1 MNFCCHEDVNLTQFL
16 INHFKLQQRINIGY
30 ILAGSVSVV
39 IVILAAVA
47 FSSISNDYRSYVS
60 SSQKFHIDLLLTGQ
74 IIDIHR
80 QAMIYT
86 YQGHASAADQ
96 VMTGY
101 ENLLKQL
108 DADLQVNPPKIQA
121 LLDTIRPHL
130 KNYYAVF
137 LQVKKQRDT
146 QQYLI
151 RNDFHHHASTI
162 ETLIRNLTIQFG
174 QSSDVHWQFESI
186 LNRLLSAERNLYR
199 YLDILD
205 SSYVIAAKEQL
216 NEAIAI
222 LENIGQ
228 QNHVQQNL
236 IKEAIDGLERY
247 RKSFNEVVQ
256 RTRGYLYL
264 INVVMAA
271 EAYEI
276 LYQSKKLSTFVAE
289 EMTAREQAISA
300 HVKEILWMLMVCC
313 TALLVIMT
321 LITDSIRRS
330 IALPIVRLAH
340 TFRALTEGSSQASI
354 PDYPVNDEIGQLMH
368 AATSFRK
375 KNMETECL
383 LQESMRLTHAL
394 ESSHK
399 TLEHTNEELE
409 QVIHTVSHDLKS
421 PLVTSM
427 GFVSIM
433 RKLADQGQYEQAV
446 SRLDKITLSIARM
459 EQLISDLLDFSRVGR
474 IDLDYKRID
483 MNALLYQFAQ
493 THEENL
499 NRIGFTLRIHPNL
512 PVIHGNESRI
522 LQLFEN
528 ILTNAV
534 KYALNEEQGAW
545 LEIGAITHY
554 DHFLIFC
561 RDNGPGIEPA
571 FQQKIFGLFY
581 RLDNHAEGS
590 GIGLAIVKK
599 VMKIHGGDIWVES
612 EPGQGA
618 CFWLRFP
625 RPKTAEV
632 S

>member
-1 MNFCCHEDVNLTQFL
+1 MTKFL
-16 INHFKLQQRINIGY
+16 IDHFKLQQRINIGY
-30 ILAGSVSVV
+30 ILAGAVSVV
-39 IVILAAVA
+39 IVILAAIA
-47 FSSISNDYRSYVS
+47 FSSISNDYRNYVS

-74 IIDIHR
+74 ITDIHR

-86 YQGHASAADQ
+86 YQGHPSAADQ

-101 ENLLKQL
+101 EKLLKQL
-108 DADLQVNPPKIQA
+108 DADMRANPPRIQVF
-121 LLDTIRPHL
+121 LDTVRPHL
-130 KNYYAVF
+130 NKYYAVF

-146 QQYLI
+146 QQHLI
-151 RNDFHHHASTI
+151 RNDFRNHASAV
-162 ETLIRNLTIQFG
+162 EALIHNLTIQLSH
-174 QSSDVHWQFESI
+174 SSDAHWQLESI

-205 SSYVIAAKEQL
+205 SSYVTAAKKQID
-216 NEAIAI
+216 EAMVV
-222 LENIGQ
+222 LESIGL
-228 QNHVQQNL
+228 HDRAQQNL
-236 IKEAIDGLERY
+236 INQIADGLERY
-247 RKSFNEVVQ
+247 RQSFNEVVQ
-256 RTRGYLYL
+256 NTRGYLYL

-276 LYQSKKLSTFVAE
+276 LYQSKQLSTLIAE
-289 EMTAREQAISA
+289 EMTNKEQAISA
-300 HVKEILWMLMVCC
+300 HVQEILWMLMLCC
-313 TALLVIMT
+313 GVLLTVMI
-321 LITDSIRRS
+321 LITNSIRLS
-330 IALPIVRLAH
+330 IASPIVRLAN
-340 TFRALTEGSSQASI
+340 TFRALAEGSNQARV
-354 PDYPVNDEIGQLMH
+354 PEYPMNDEIGQLIH
-368 AATSFRK
+368 AATRFRD
-375 KNMETECL
+375 KNVETECL
-383 LQESMRLTHAL
+383 LQESMRLTRAL

-399 TLEHTNEELE
+399 TLEYTNEELE

-446 SRLDKITLSIARM
+446 SKLDRVSLSIARM
-459 EQLISDLLDFSRVGR
+459 EELISDLLDFSRVGR
-474 IDLDYKRID
+474 LDLDHTLID
-483 MNALLYQFAQ
+483 INVLLSRFFQ

-499 NRIGFTLRIHPNL
+499 NRIGFTLRVHPNL
-512 PVIHGNESRI
+512 PVIQGNESRI

-528 ILTNAV
+528 ILTNAI
-534 KYALNEEQGAW
+534 KYATNEVQGSR
-545 LEIGAITHY
+545 LEIGAIAHF

-581 RLDNHAEGS
+581 RLSNHTEGS

-612 EPGQGA
+612 ELGKGA

-625 RPKTAEV
+625 RPKTSEV
-632 S
+632 N

>member
-1 MNFCCHEDVNLTQFL
+1 MTQFL

-30 ILAGSVSVV
+30 ILAGSVSVI
-39 IVILAAVA
+39 IVILAALA
-47 FSSISNDYRSYVS
+47 FSSISNDYRSYIS

-74 IIDIHR
+74 ITDIHR

-86 YQGHASAADQ
+86 YQGHPSAADQ

-108 DADLQVNPPKIQA
+108 DTDLQANPPKIQA
-121 LLDTIRPHL
+121 FLDTIRPHL

-151 RNDFHHHASTI
+151 RNDFRNHVSTI
-162 ETLIRNLTIQFG
+162 ETLIRDLTIQFSH
-174 QSSDVHWQFESI
+174 SSDVNWQLESI
-186 LNRLLSAERNLYR
+186 LNRLLSVERNLYR

-205 SSYVIAAKEQL
+205 SSYVAAAKEQL
-216 NEAIAI
+216 DEATAV
-222 LENIGQ
+222 LENIGRHNHAQ
-228 QNHVQQNL
+228 QSL
-236 IKEAIDGLERY
+236 INQAIDKLERY
-247 RKSFNEVVQ
+247 RQSFNEVVQ

-276 LYQSKKLSTFVAE
+276 LYQSKKLSNLITE
-289 EMTAREQAISA
+289 EMAVKERAISA
-300 HVKEILWMLMVCC
+300 HVEEILWILTVCC
-313 TALLVIMT
+313 SVLLAIMA

-330 IALPIVRLAH
+330 IALPIARLAN
-340 TFRALTEGSSQASI
+340 TFRALTGGSSQASI
-354 PDYPVNDEIGQLMH
+354 PAYPLNDEIGQLIH
-368 AATSFRK
+368 AASSFRD

-383 LQESMRLTHAL
+383 LQESLRLTRAL

-446 SRLDKITLSIARM
+446 SRLDKITLSIGRM
-459 EQLISDLLDFSRVGR
+459 EQLINDLLDFSRVGR
-474 IDLDYKRID
+474 IDLNHKRID
-483 MNALLYQFAQ
+483 MNALLYRFAQ

-534 KYALNEEQGAW
+534 KYAPNEEQGAR
-545 LEIGAITHY
+545 LEIGAIAYY
-554 DHFLIFC
+554 DHSLIFC

-612 EPGQGA
+612 EPGKGA
-618 CFWLRFP
+618 CFWLKFP
-625 RPKTAEV
+625 QSKTAEV